1 MTHWTFEDSLK
12 LLVIGAVSISFLIVD
27 GPALA
32 ERLNLGT
39 PSPEASAAADPQE
52 AAHQQ
57 ALSLEQQYPMLD
69 VLGYGHGTAKG
80 IPMTFVLFGVVDSEA
95 VQSREGE
102 LALALMQLAGRLA
115 EDASQA
121 LVVVHFSFGQAVVTG
136 EFNCPKAEFG
146 SYDDMLQGDCVAA
159 LYPPDERSPLPPA
172 LTPWEGVG
180 K

>member
-80 IPMTFVLFGVVDSEA
+80 IPMTFVLFGVVDPKA
-95 VQSREGE
+95 IQSREPE
-102 LALALMQLAGRLA
+102 MALALMQFAGRLA
-115 EDASQA
+115 EETSQA
-121 LVVVHFSFGQAVVTG
+121 LVVVHFSFTQGVVTG
-136 EFNCPKAEFG
+136 EFNCPKEEFAT
-146 SYDDMLQGDCVAA
+146 YDDMLQGDCVAS
-159 LYPPDERSPLPPA
+159 LYPPDERSPLPPE
-172 LTPWEGVG
+172 LTQWEGVG